1 MAPNRILIGSLT
13 IQEYLSSGVLDFY
26 DALRNLQTDP
36 TPDGK
41 TKTSIL
47 MAPTVMYYYDDGKVK
62 ISYGLSY
69 YPEDERYDIKIYSI
83 APS

>member
-1 MAPNRILIGSLT
+1 MVPNRILVASST
-13 IQEYLSSGVLDFY
+13 IEEYLSSGVSDFH
-26 DALRNLQTDP
+26 DALKNLQADP

-47 MAPTVMYYYDDGKVK
+47 MAPIVMYYYDDGKVK

-69 YPEDERYDIKIYSI
+69 YPETERYDIKIYSI
-83 APS
+83 ASS